1 MTGIIFFC
9 CVRLLLILYLE
20 DSYNLLNLPT
30 FVLTYLLYGRLNHM
44 IWVLRCCEFFFSGP
58 ISRILTFAS
67 DLLLLVLPGML
78 G

>member
-1 MTGIIFFC
+1 MFSWYKILLLRHFWSGGHCGILMQLHIPLPIVSDGYSIFC

-44 IWVLRCCEFFFSGP
+44 IWL
-58 ISRILTFAS
+58 
-67 DLLLLVLPGML
+67 
-78 G
+78 